1 MCPRGILSNFVNIMH
16 MQSVLPSF
24 LCQISKINPWNFHI
38 LFQIKLAT
46 QWYAFCYFF
55 PMKLFFFLN
64 FMLYSQNFWKCRE
77 QENISSNFHLVGL
90 NGKSLCH
97 DVTFIYRDGRS
108 PSFDFMLSYYN
119 GESPSH
125 DGNYERKISWI
136 VKRIGKYSE
145 NCEMLWKIWMKC
157 EMIWKIWKKIV
168 KRYGNYGRKASR
180 IVKRFGKY
188 GRKASWIVKWHGKY
202 GRFLC

>member
-1 MCPRGILSNFVNIMH
+1 VPQRYFIQFCKHHAHAVSPTFISL
-16 MQSVLPSF
+16 L
-24 LCQISKINPWNFHI
+24 ISKINPWNFHI

-97 DVTFIYRDGRS
+97 DVTFIYRNGKSLCHDVTFIYRDGRS

-119 GESPSH
+119 GKSPSH
-125 DGNYERKISWI
+125 DVMSIWNNVYSKYHNVTFTYGDVRLLIHI
-136 VKRIGKYSE
+136 VVFTGHFIKLYF
-145 NCEMLWKIWMKC
+145 CDLMMT
-157 EMIWKIWKKIV
+157 
-168 KRYGNYGRKASR
+168 
-180 IVKRFGKY
+180 
-188 GRKASWIVKWHGKY
+188 
-202 GRFLC
+202 

>member
-1 MCPRGILSNFVNIMH
+1 
-16 MQSVLPSF
+16 MQSVLPSI

-97 DVTFIYRDGRS
+97 DVTFIYRNGKSLCHDVTFIYRDGRS

-119 GESPSH
+119 GKSPSH
-125 DGNYERKISWI
+125 DVMSIWNNVYSKYHNVTFTYGDVRLLIHI
-136 VKRIGKYSE
+136 VVFTGHFIKLYF
-145 NCEMLWKIWMKC
+145 CDLMMT
-157 EMIWKIWKKIV
+157 
-168 KRYGNYGRKASR
+168 
-180 IVKRFGKY
+180 
-188 GRKASWIVKWHGKY
+188 
-202 GRFLC
+202 

>member
-1 MCPRGILSNFVNIMH
+1 MPQRYFIQFCKHHAHAVSPTFISL
-16 MQSVLPSF
+16 L
-24 LCQISKINPWNFHI
+24 ISKINPWNCHI

-55 PMKLFFFLN
+55 PMKLFFYLN

-119 GESPSH
+119 GKSPSH
-125 DGNYERKISWI
+125 DVMSIWNSVYS
-136 VKRIGKYSE
+136 KYYD
-145 NCEMLWKIWMKC
+145 
-157 EMIWKIWKKIV
+157 V
-168 KRYGNYGRKASR
+168 TFTYGDVVFTGHFIKLY
-180 IVKRFGKY
+180 FCD
-188 GRKASWIVKWHGKY
+188 
-202 GRFLC
+202 LMMT